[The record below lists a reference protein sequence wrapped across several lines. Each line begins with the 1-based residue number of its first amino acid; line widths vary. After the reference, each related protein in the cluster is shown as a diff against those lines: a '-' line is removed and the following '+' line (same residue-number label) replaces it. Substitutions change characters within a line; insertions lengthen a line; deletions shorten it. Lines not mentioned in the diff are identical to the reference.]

1 MTASKFSEQMS
12 FEEFTEKFVELW
24 NKIES
29 TQKTTKERVLSNKRI
44 GEIFKSNHVN
54 LRFSPYTNVQTVED
68 VVDLLFGEAL
78 AESC

>member
-1 MTASKFSEQMS
+1 MTTSKFSEQMS
-12 FEEFTEKFVELW
+12 FEEFAEKFVELW

-44 GEIFKSNHVN
+44 EEIFKSNHVN

-68 VVDLLFGEAL
+68 VVDLLFCEAL